1 MTMAGY
7 QACKDKSMPLC
18 YLTMGGWNND
28 FDDTTTGPWRMR
40 TGLIDVKGR
49 LSTSALALCK
59 AEGAPKFELEGDDPP
74 SPPVPPVD
82 DGDGEPDPG
91 GEGDGGGKDGGDGG
105 DAEGWRNE
113 INRALDLLDRV
124 ITLSEENPEILL
136 ILLRIIEKGGLKLTD
151 LLKHLP
157 LRG

>member
-1 MTMAGY
+1 
-7 QACKDKSMPLC
+7 
-18 YLTMGGWNND
+18 
-28 FDDTTTGPWRMR
+28 
-40 TGLIDVKGR
+40 
-49 LSTSALALCK
+49 
-59 AEGAPKFELEGDDPP
+59 
-74 SPPVPPVD
+74 VD